1 MPPPIRIV
9 LASLSVMLT
18 EIVREVLEKAPDLEI
33 VGVVSSL
40 DELDSALTVHQ
51 ADVVIAGVAGPNGGR
66 FDALLRAHPN
76 VRVFSLEAN
85 GRETVLYEL
94 RPKSV
99 PLGNVSPEG
108 LIDAI
113 RASAGAANH

>member
-1 MPPPIRIV
+1 
-9 LASLSVMLT
+9 MLT
-18 EIVREVLEKAPDLEI
+18 EIVREVLEKAPDLEV
-33 VGVVSSL
+33 VGAVSSL

-51 ADVVIAGVAGPNGGR
+51 ADVVVAGIAGPNGGGR
-66 FDALLRAHPN
+66 FDALLRAHPA

-99 PLGNVSPEG
+99 SLGNVSPEG